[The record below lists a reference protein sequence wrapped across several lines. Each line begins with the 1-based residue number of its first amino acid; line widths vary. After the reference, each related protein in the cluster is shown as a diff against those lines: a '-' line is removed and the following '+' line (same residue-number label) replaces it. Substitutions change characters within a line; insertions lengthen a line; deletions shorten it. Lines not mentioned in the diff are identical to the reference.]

1 MAIALIGPSGAGK
14 GTQAFR
20 IVSQLGLHHIS
31 TGDLFRGSLEQR
43 TALGLLAKRYM
54 RRGDLVPDEVVDS
67 LIEEWLLKTAPNQEI
82 LFDGFPSTLYQAE
95 FLDKLLEQAGRKLE
109 AVIYLQVPDE
119 EVIAR
124 LPGRLICR
132 TCQAPYHV
140 AFNPPRTLGVC
151 DLCQGEL
158 YQRADDTIEIGRE
171 RLKLFYRV
179 TEPLIDYY
187 KQSGRLVIVKDE
199 GNIDDVTNALINTI
213 AAVRRNKQ
221 ERAKTEDAL
230 QLQALKE
237 AAKVLTPDQAAFPSL
252 DVVLLGAPGSGKGT
266 QAEQLENSLGLQ
278 HISTGD
284 LFRENLKNETELG
297 KLARTFMDKGELVP
311 DEVTVAMVRDRLSQA
326 DCENGAIL
334 DGFPRTTAQAAALDV
349 LLQEFSAKIAVVPF
363 IDVDQ
368 DVLVDRLAKRAEIE
382 GRADD
387 NEETIRVRME
397 VYQSETA
404 PLLDYYDKKGL
415 LVKINGEQSI
425 DAVTADLTQVVQQVM

>member
-1 MAIALIGPSGAGK
+1 MKTFVVLMGAPGAGK
-14 GTQAFR
+14 GTQAKKLEA
-20 IVSQLGLHHIS
+20 SLGLPQVA
-31 TGDLFRGSLEQR
+31 TGDLFR
-43 TALGLLAKRYM
+43 A
-54 RRGDLVPDEVVDS
+54 
-67 LIEEWLLKTAPNQEI
+67 
-82 LFDGFPSTLYQAE
+82 
-95 FLDKLLEQAGRKLE
+95 
-109 AVIYLQVPDE
+109 
-119 EVIAR
+119 
-124 LPGRLICR
+124 
-132 TCQAPYHV
+132 
-140 AFNPPRTLGVC
+140 
-151 DLCQGEL
+151 
-158 YQRADDTIEIGRE
+158 
-171 RLKLFYRV
+171 
-179 TEPLIDYY
+179 
-187 KQSGRLVIVKDE
+187 
-199 GNIDDVTNALINTI
+199 
-213 AAVRRNKQ
+213 
-221 ERAKTEDAL
+221 
-230 QLQALKE
+230 
-237 AAKVLTPDQAAFPSL
+237 
-252 DVVLLGAPGSGKGT
+252 
-266 QAEQLENSLGLQ
+266 
-278 HISTGD
+278 
-284 LFRENLKNETELG
+284 NLKNETELG